1 MQTRTWL
8 DDEAT
13 LADGARQA
21 MLLFLRGMRR
31 PLVTLGISLLLSGG
45 LAAALILPKHAYTPK
60 LLLRVIEADQD
71 PTSMPQPK
79 RKLRE
84 YVQQALLTSDRLTP
98 LIQRYGLYP
107 SLARKN
113 MRAALD
119 SFREDIDVDVYQ
131 NYFVEQR
138 ALGSAPRSARVAV
151 SYRGRD
157 ADTAVAVTRDLGS
170 LIVERE
176 RAMRSAESDRAE
188 GDAERELTAVRAAI
202 SDKTMEI
209 MKMQTSLQDATKPD
223 PTRQVQIVG
232 LLGTLDALERREN
245 EMSQR
250 EAALSLGAAMERHG
264 IGLSFEIADDAE
276 LPNST
281 RRRDITLFSVGAS
294 LVFGLPL
301 VAMAVGT
308 LGSKRGKA

>member
-8 DDEAT
+8 DEEPTVRDGFRQAAVLFMCGLRRPIVTFGIT
-13 LADGARQA
+13 LALSGMVAAA
-21 MLLFLRGMRR
+21 ML
-31 PLVTLGISLLLSGG
+31 
-45 LAAALILPKHAYTPK
+45 LPKHAYTPK
-60 LLLRVIEADQD
+60 LLLRVVEADQD
-71 PTSMPQPK
+71 PTAMPQPK

-98 LIQRYGLYP
+98 LIQRYGPYP

-113 MRAALD
+113 LRAAID
-119 SFREDIDVDVYQ
+119 SFREDIEVDVYQ
-131 NYFVEQR
+131 NYFIEQR
-138 ALGSAPRSARVAV
+138 ALGSAPRSARVSV
-151 SYRGRD
+151 SYRGSNPE
-157 ADTAVAVTRDLGS
+157 TAVAVTRDLGT

-188 GDAERELTAVRAAI
+188 GAIQQELSAVRAAI
-202 SDKTMEI
+202 ADKTVAIAE
-209 MKMQTSLQDATKPD
+209 MQTALQNATKPD
-223 PTRQVQIVG
+223 PTRQVEIVG

-245 EMSQR
+245 DVSQR
-250 EAALSLGAAMERHG
+250 EAALSLGAALERHG

-281 RRRDITLFSVGAS
+281 RRRDLTFLSIGAS

-308 LGSKRGKA
+308 LGPKRGKA